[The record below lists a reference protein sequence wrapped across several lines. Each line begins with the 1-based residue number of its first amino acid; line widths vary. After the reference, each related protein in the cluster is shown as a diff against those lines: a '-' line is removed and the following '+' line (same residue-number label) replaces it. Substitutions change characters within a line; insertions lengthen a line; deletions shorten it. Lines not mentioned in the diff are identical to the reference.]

1 MDAKIKARSLQ
12 LCLAAFILAMS
23 SLQCQAQGMDT
34 RTQELERT
42 LKERDMVILE
52 LLERVEMLERRVG
65 VERIG
70 AKSSESSADVMEP
83 DTMSDAGKFEG
94 ENSEVAPGTV
104 VVGEGD
110 VERALERSLTR
121 AGVLLLPSGF
131 LEIEPALSY
140 SRQEDST
147 PSLIMSDSLLAAAD
161 TELNANTLNADL
173 EMRLGLPWDSQL
185 EVGLPYQWR
194 NVESVNSFGFVPFES
209 SSQSGSALGDIR
221 LGLAKT
227 LLREGLWRPDIV
239 GRVTWDTASGER
251 EDNRVPLGGGFNEL
265 RGSLSMIKRQDP
277 IAIVGGLTYEYSF
290 EDSQIK
296 PGPLIGA
303 SFGSFIALSPETSMR
318 FIFSGGYQY
327 ESELSGDTLAG
338 SDRTLGTFIIGG
350 TTLLAPGLLF
360 NLSVNV
366 GLTDDAD
373 DFGILVSLPF
383 RFDSPLY

>member
-1 MDAKIKARSLQ
+1 MDAKITMRYLLYGLTTFTLTLFPLTSR
-12 LCLAAFILAMS
+12 
-23 SLQCQAQGMDT
+23 AQDADA
-34 RTQELERT
+34 RTQELERK

-52 LLERVEMLERRVG
+52 LLERVETLERRVG
-65 VERIG
+65 VEPIG
-70 AKSSESSADVMEP
+70 AQSSQSSTDVMEP
-83 DTMSDAGKFEG
+83 DLVPDTEKNIRET
-94 ENSEVAPGTV
+94 SEAAPGTV
-104 VVGEGD
+104 VVRESE

-131 LEIEPALSY
+131 LEIEPALNY
-140 SRQEDST
+140 SRQEDSIV
-147 PSLIMSDSLLAAAD
+147 SLIMSDSQLVAAD
-161 TELNANTLNADL
+161 TELNANTLSADL
-173 EMRLGLPWDSQL
+173 ELRLGLPWDSQL

-194 NVESVNSFGFVPFES
+194 NVESVNSFGFMPIGS
-209 SSQSGSALGDIR
+209 SSLSGSALGDIR

-227 LLREGLWRPDIV
+227 LLREGLWRPDVV
-239 GRVTWDTASGER
+239 GRLTWDTASGER
-251 EDNRVPLGGGFNEL
+251 EDNGVPFGGGFNEL
-265 RGSLSMIKRQDP
+265 RGFLSAIKRQDP

-296 PGPLIGA
+296 PGQFIGA

-318 FIFSGGYQY
+318 FLFSGGYQY
-327 ESELSGDTLAG
+327 ESELAGDTIAG

-373 DFGILVSLPF
+373 DFGISVSLPF